1 MKQSKT
7 LSIILAT
14 TLTVM
19 LSATAHAQAD
29 SKSAEA
35 MVVATESKAIFME
48 SINCD

>member
-19 LSATAHAQAD
+19 LSAAAHAQAD
-29 SKSAEA
+29 SKSAGA
-35 MVVATESKAIFME
+35 
-48 SINCD
+48 NCGGRGEQSDF